1 MFAKLF
7 AQSGLSLDR
16 LRALVEVG
24 AAGSMVRAA
33 EGEPVRQSQYS
44 RQIKELEDFFQTGLV
59 ERHGKGIRLTASGR
73 ELARISRFFLLG
85 LSNFQRGCL
94 AEGQTYR
101 IGASPTFIASFLLP
115 ILAEPRCVQSGIRF
129 AVEAVL
135 GDEVER
141 RLHDL
146 TLDFGVVSR
155 PMVSRPLQLKDLG
168 SWRLKFWVPNSL
180 CKTAKQA
187 ERAFA
192 DKRLPIVWPA
202 GELPQSEFNA
212 LEDYELALAC
222 TNFLEARVALEQK
235 GLAAFLPDFV
245 PLGAAADRCLN
256 LKMPAVDSCLFHY
269 RLAWNPRLLRLNPH
283 ARRRRD
289 ALVESLAQKLSGLS
303 AVTTGGSGRTVG
315 RALVKKPARAA
326 AARTPPW
333 APPQPAGMSRY
344 SSRCRPKA

>member
-1 MFAKLF
+1 MFTRLF
-7 AQSGLSLDR
+7 AESGLSLDR

-33 EGEPVRQSQYS
+33 GGDPARQSQYS

-115 ILAEPRCVQSGIRF
+115 VLAGPRYVQSGVRF

-146 TLDFGVVSR
+146 TLDFGVVTR
-155 PMVSRPLQLKDLG
+155 AEVSRPLQFKELG
-168 SWRLKFWVPNSL
+168 AWRLRFWVPKAL
-180 CKTAKQA
+180 CKTVRQA
-187 ERAFA
+187 ERAFE
-192 DKRLPIVWPA
+192 DRRLPLVWPA
-202 GELPQSEFNA
+202 GELSQSEFNV
-212 LEDYELALAC
+212 LEDYEPALTC
-222 TNFLEARVALEQK
+222 SNFLEARVALEEK
-235 GLAAFLPDFV
+235 SLAAFLPEFV
-245 PLGAAADRCLN
+245 LLGTTADRCLSV
-256 LKMPAVDSCLFHY
+256 KMPAVDSSLFHY

-283 ARRRRD
+283 AQRRRD
-289 ALVESLAQKLSGLS
+289 ALVESLAQKLTL
-303 AVTTGGSGRTVG
+303 
-315 RALVKKPARAA
+315 
-326 AARTPPW
+326 
-333 APPQPAGMSRY
+333 
-344 SSRCRPKA
+344 